1 MAHLEAKAVR
11 EYEKDGETK
20 KQWINLGMA
29 FPHRE
34 GGGYTILLNAI
45 PAPDATG
52 QWKIML
58 LPPRERDDDRPPP
71 RQQERTYAARR
82 SPPPDVDEDSIP
94 F

>member
-29 FPHRE
+29 FPHQN
-34 GGGYTILLNAI
+34 GGGWTVLLNAI
-45 PAPDATG
+45 PAPDQTG
-52 QWKIML
+52 QWKIVL
-58 LPPRERDDDRPPP
+58 LPPRERDDDERPRRRMDEQP
-71 RQQERTYAARR
+71 RRPAPAR
-82 SPPPDVDEDSIP
+82 PDLDDEIP